1 MIFDTCTLNGRGIDP
16 LKMDADK
23 ESLVVLPVS
32 WLWRDEGW
40 DLFSP
45 GRITAVGTWLSEP
58 SFQAHDDGNCL
69 FGGGGMNVRHLQIRF
84 RDGSVSAPRSVIL
97 KEHGPSQHCFYFYLP
112 GMSCWVGS
120 VLNNT
125 PNSPQFLHSP
135 TPIHRC

>member
-23 ESLVVLPVS
+23 ESLVALPVS

-58 SFQAHDDGNCL
+58 SSQAHDDGNCL
-69 FGGGGMNVRHLQIRF
+69 FRGGGMNVRHLQIRF
-84 RDGSVSAPRSVIL
+84 RDGSVSAL
-97 KEHGPSQHCFYFYLP
+97 KCDFERAWAFPALLLFLFTRY
-112 GMSCWVGS
+112 
-120 VLNNT
+120 VLLGWL
-125 PNSPQFLHSP
+125 SP
-135 TPIHRC
+135 